1 MPRSNNALR
10 DTLAQWFCEDPNEA
24 DLEDARLEFD
34 DEFDTSI
41 LRITTSKSTNI
52 RLTPLI
58 LPVVDKL
65 LKDVKDNVC
74 QGPGFWYGH

>member
-10 DTLAQWFCEDPNEA
+10 DTLAQWFCEDPSEA

-34 DEFDTSI
+34 DEYDTSI
-41 LRITTSKSTNI
+41 LRVTTSKPTNI

-65 LKDVKDNVC
+65 LADVKDNVS
-74 QGPGFWYGH
+74 QRSDSWYGY